1 MSNISWKGQTINQ
14 ITSSIQKNQLSTGS
28 VVKWNIFRAL
38 PLKLHRRELS
48 TNIPSDVAGN
58 CPHSRH
64 SNSIDELN
72 RPGGFV
78 ITSSSSTKNGLVNI
92 LESPAPSNLTETY
105 GCKSNSFTCAEQNAR
120 KRCRSSGIIK
130 RVYDPVR
137 SELAYFTNTNQ
148 YLVSRS
154 KSFAQNQYSHPRA
167 NDTSLVTNPLV
178 SKEIFSPNGVS
189 HCPKA
194 VITTELKFYYYW
206 IDADFTSTPPPTRY
220 EVKIPPGSYDV
231 NDFNVA
237 FETAMFANKHYF
249 LYTPTHEKVFLMKI
263 IYNNTNG
270 QVEIQS
276 FSTSTVPST
285 MYIKPFTATGWSYPL
300 PGPNKVPVFEF
311 PATGIQTVV
320 GFSSGTYPN
329 ITASPTA
336 NVRSTSV
343 GFLSN
348 LSHSIYPSYS
358 IMYYKPSNNRFAT
371 QGGVSS
377 SDMTVRLKYE
387 AISKSAYN
395 TSGALGSQVAN
406 AMSYRPSDYAYTI
419 KDKLGFPEKKT
430 PVIDKYTGELKCESN
445 GRKICK

>member
-38 PLKLHRRELS
+38 PLKIHRRELS
-48 TNIPSDVAGN
+48 TNIPSSVTGI
-58 CPHSRH
+58 CPHSKY
-64 SNSIDELN
+64 SSSIDELN

-78 ITSSSSTKNGLVNI
+78 ITSSASTTNGLVNI
-92 LESPAPSNLTETY
+92 LESPSPSSLTETY
-105 GCKSNSFTCAEQNAR
+105 GCGAGAATSYTCAEQNAR

-154 KSFAQNQYSHPRA
+154 KTFVQNQYRHVRA
-167 NDTSLVTNPLV
+167 NDMSIITNPLD

-194 VITTELKFYYYW
+194 IITTELKFYYYW
-206 IDADFTSTPPPTRY
+206 IDAVFPGTPTQY

-231 NDFNVA
+231 HDFNVV

-270 QVEIQS
+270 KVEIQA

-285 MYIKPFTATGWSYPL
+285 MYNKPFTAIWSVPSQDT
-300 PGPNKVPVFEF
+300 VPVFYF
-311 PATGIQTVV
+311 PDTAIQNVV
-320 GFSSGTYPN
+320 GFSTGYYPN
-329 ITASPTA
+329 IIFNSAANKSP
-336 NVRSTSV
+336 TSV

-358 IMYYKPSNNRFAT
+358 IMHYKPSNNRFAT

-377 SDMTVRLKYE
+377 GDMTVRLKYE

-395 TSGALGSQVAN
+395 TSAALGSQVGN

-430 PVIDKYTGELKCESN
+430 PVFDKYTGVLTCESN
-445 GRKICK
+445 GRKIC